1 VETTG
6 SRLLLSVLEA
16 HGIDTA
22 FGYPGGA
29 IMPFYDALPHG
40 RLTHYLV
47 RHEQGAAFAA
57 GAYARTTGRLG
68 VCVATSGPGA
78 TNLVT
83 GLVDAMMD
91 SVPVLAIT
99 GQVRSGLM
107 GTDGFQE
114 ADVVGITSPC
124 TKHNALVTRAKD
136 IPAAVQRAIRIAT
149 TGRPGPVLVDVTT
162 DALKERIT
170 WEGPLG
176 PAPAPKSKSE
186 PNAEAISELKVLA
199 TEAIAALARS
209 ERPVVIVGGGT
220 RIANVIAEF
229 RRLAALIA
237 APIVA
242 TINGLGT
249 PDPADD
255 RYLGMFGMHGHK
267 AANLAVSR
275 ADCMLALGMRFD
287 DRVTGD
293 VTKFGRGATIIHCDI
308 DPTEIGKIVKAD
320 IGIAGDLRA
329 TIAALTE
336 VAEVATMPSYE
347 AWLREIDTLRRPLPR
362 ARNEQG
368 ELSATDVLDALT
380 AMMEPGTVVA
390 TDVGQH
396 QMWTAQRV
404 RLRSSRDFLTS
415 AGLGAM
421 GFGIPAA
428 VGAQIARPDD
438 CVVAVVGDGGFQMT
452 MHELATIRRYEL
464 PVKIVVIDNR
474 HLGMVRQWQELF
486 YDRRIIATDLYDNPD
501 FCTLA
506 SAYGIRAGRVERPED
521 LHDALEEMLKSDT
534 AYLLH
539 CACFPTENCFP
550 MVPAGQHIDE
560 MLERTPA

>member
-1 VETTG
+1 METTG

-16 HGIDTA
+16 HGVDA
-22 FGYPGGA
+22 VFGYPGGA
-29 IMPFYDALPHG
+29 IMPLYDALPQA

-57 GAYARTTGRLG
+57 GGYARTTGRLG
-68 VCVATSGPGA
+68 VCMATSGPGA

-83 GLVDAMMD
+83 GLVDALMD

-114 ADVVGITSPC
+114 ADVVGITGPC
-124 TKHNALVTRAKD
+124 TKHNVLVTEAAQ
-136 IPAAVQRAIRIAT
+136 IPQAVGRAIRLAT
-149 TGRPGPVLVDVTT
+149 TGRPGPVLVDVTN
-162 DALKERIT
+162 DALKERIE
-170 WEGPLG
+170 WEGPLL
-176 PAPAPKSKSE
+176 E
-186 PNAEAISELKVLA
+186 PPRYPRRAEEPQQHDVHVLA
-199 TEAIAALARS
+199 TEAIAAIARA
-209 ERPVVIVGGGT
+209 ERPLIIVGGGT
-220 RIANVIAEF
+220 RIAGVITEF
-229 RRLAALIA
+229 RRLAALLG

-255 RYLGMFGMHGHK
+255 HYLGMFGMHGHK
-267 AANLAVSR
+267 AANLAVTR

-293 VTKFGRGATIIHCDI
+293 VSKFGRGATVIHCDI
-308 DPTEIGKIVKAD
+308 DPSEIGKIIPAD
-320 IGIAGDLRA
+320 IGIVGDLRE
-329 TIAALTE
+329 TIAALTA
-336 VAEVATMPSYE
+336 VAEIATMPSYAE
-347 AWLREIDTLRRPLPR
+347 WLGEIEGLRRPLPR
-362 ARNEQG
+362 ARHDG
-368 ELSATDVLDALT
+368 ELAATDVLDALT
-380 AMMEPGTVVA
+380 AMMEPGTVVT

-404 RLRSSRDFLTS
+404 RLQSSRDFLTS

-428 VGAQIARPDD
+428 VGAQVARPRDR
-438 CVVAVVGDGGFQMT
+438 VVAVVGDGGFQMT
-452 MHELATIRRYEL
+452 MHELATIRRYDL
-464 PVKIVVIDNR
+464 PLKVVVIDNR

-486 YDRRIIATDLYDNPD
+486 FDRRIVATDLYDNPD

-506 SAYGIRAGRVERPED
+506 SAYGIRSARVERPDE
-521 LHDALEEMLKSDT
+521 LHGALREMLEAEG
-534 AYLLH
+534 AYILH

-550 MVPAGQHIDE
+550 MVPAGRHIDE
-560 MLERTPA
+560 MLERTTA

>member
-1 VETTG
+1 METTG
-6 SRLLLSVLEA
+6 SRLLLSALEA
-16 HGIDTA
+16 HGIDA
-22 FGYPGGA
+22 VFGYPGGA
-29 IMPFYDALPHG
+29 IMPFYDALPQSG
-40 RLTHYLV
+40 LTHYLV

-83 GLVDAMMD
+83 GLLDAMMD
-91 SVPVLAIT
+91 SAPVLAIT
-99 GQVRSGLM
+99 GQVRSALM

-114 ADVVGITSPC
+114 ADVVGITSSC
-124 TKHNALVTRAKD
+124 TKHNALVSRAVE
-136 IPAAVQRAIRIAT
+136 IPVAIERAIRIAT
-149 TGRPGPVLVDVTT
+149 SGRPGPVLVDITT
-162 DALKERIT
+162 DALKERLT
-170 WEGPLG
+170 WEGPLCQ
-176 PAPAPKSKSE
+176 A
-186 PNAEAISELKVLA
+186 AERPRVSQDTHDVDLKVQA
-199 TEAIAALARS
+199 TEAIAALARA
-209 ERPVVIVGGGT
+209 ERPVIIVGGGT
-220 RIANVIAEF
+220 RIANVIQEF
-229 RRLAALIA
+229 RRFAALIG
-237 APIVA
+237 APVVA
-242 TINGLGT
+242 TITGLGT
-249 PDPADD
+249 ADPGDS

-267 AANLAVSR
+267 GANLAVTR

-293 VTKFGRGATIIHCDI
+293 VGKFGRNATIIHCDI
-308 DPTEIGKIVKAD
+308 DPTEIGKIIPVD
-320 IGIAGDLRA
+320 VPIVGDLHE
-329 TIAALTE
+329 TIAALTQ

-347 AWLREIDTLRRPLPR
+347 SWLAEVAMLRRPLPP
-362 ARNEQG
+362 ARHEND
-368 ELSATDVLDALT
+368 ELSATDVLDALS
-380 AMMEPGTVVA
+380 AMMEPGTVVT

-396 QMWTAQRV
+396 QMWMAQRV
-404 RLRSSRDFLTS
+404 RLESSRDFLTS

-421 GFGIPAA
+421 GFGLPAA
-428 VGAQIARPDD
+428 VGAQVARPNDP
-438 CVVAVVGDGGFQMT
+438 VIAVVGDGGFQMT

-486 YDRRIIATDLYDNPD
+486 YERRIVATDLYDNPE

-506 SAYGIRAGRVERPED
+506 SAYGIRSARVERAED
-521 LHDALEEMLKSDT
+521 LHRALSEMLESDS

-550 MVPAGQHIDE
+550 MVPAGRHIDE

>member
-1 VETTG
+1 METTG

-16 HGIDTA
+16 HGIEA
-22 FGYPGGA
+22 IFGYPGGA

-57 GAYARTTGRLG
+57 GGYARSTGRLG

-83 GLVDAMMD
+83 GLVDALMD

-107 GTDGFQE
+107 GSDGFQE

-124 TKHNALVTRAKD
+124 TKYNVLVTQAAE
-136 IPAAVQRAIRIAT
+136 IPAAVERAIRIAT
-149 TGRPGPVLVDVTT
+149 TGRPGPVLVDITT
-162 DALKERIT
+162 DALKERLT
-170 WEGPLG
+170 WEGPLVS
-176 PAPAPKSKSE
+176 PPRRHKERDPK
-186 PNAEAISELKVLA
+186 AATELGVLA
-199 TEAIAALARS
+199 TEAIAALVRA
-209 ERPVVIVGGGT
+209 ERPVLIVGGGA
-220 RIANVIAEF
+220 RIAGVGGEF
-229 RRLAALIA
+229 RRLAALIG
-237 APIVA
+237 APVVA

-249 PDPADD
+249 PDPHDEG
-255 RYLGMFGMHGHK
+255 YLGMFGMHGHK
-267 AANLAVSR
+267 AANLAVTR

-293 VTKFGRGATIIHCDI
+293 PSKFARGATVIHCDI
-308 DPTEIGKIVKAD
+308 DPAEIGKIIAAD
-320 IGIAGDLRA
+320 IGIVGDLKPTLDALIQVAQVA
-329 TIAALTE
+329 TI
-336 VAEVATMPSYE
+336 PSYE
-347 AWLREIDTLRRPLPR
+347 AWHHEIATLRRPLPQ
-362 ARNEQG
+362 ARTENG
-368 ELSATDVLDALT
+368 ELSATDALDVLAEAL
-380 AMMEPGTVVA
+380 EPGTVVA

-404 RLRSSRDFLTS
+404 RPQHGRDFLTS
-415 AGLGAM
+415 AGLGTM
-421 GFGIPAA
+421 GFGVPAA
-428 VGAQIARPDD
+428 IGAQVARPHDH
-438 CVVAVVGDGGFQMT
+438 VVAVVGDGGFQMT
-452 MHELATIRRYEL
+452 MHELATIRRYGL
-464 PVKIVVIDNR
+464 PIKIVVIDNR

-506 SAYGIRAGRVERPED
+506 SAYGIRSRRVERPED
-521 LHDALEEMLKSDT
+521 MRRALREMLESDT

-550 MVPAGQHIDE
+550 MVPAGRHIDE